1 VLVDDPDLQGR
12 VRGGFAETAIRPAI
26 QSIPSGSRCP
36 VETLPATALYT
47 RIEFER
53 TGCTMQARKLFLTTA
68 AAALLA
74 NVAVVGSDAHA
85 QGPGGGWGGGPG
97 MMGPGMMGGRGGMHL
112 FEVLD
117 TDGDGKVGGE
127 EAQAAMQ
134 ERLEAHDTDGDG
146 SLSLEEFQAL
156 HADLMR
162 PMIVDHFQFFDDDG
176 DGEVTSDEMGQPF
189 ARMMRWMDT
198 DGDGALSPDDMRGMR
213 GQRGMGG
220 RGSMMGQDGMM
231 GGGGMMGPGG
241 MNRQP

>member
-1 VLVDDPDLQGR
+1 MGT
-12 VRGGFAETAIRPAI
+12 F
-26 QSIPSGSRCP
+26 
-36 VETLPATALYT
+36 PATARYT
-47 RIEFER
+47 RIELER
-53 TGCTMQARKLFLTTA
+53 TGCTMKARNLFLTTA
-68 AAALLA
+68 AAALMA
-74 NVAVVGSDAHA
+74 NVAFVGSDAAA

-97 MMGPGMMGGRGGMHL
+97 MMGPGMMGPGMMGGRGAMHM

-117 TDGDGKVGGE
+117 TDGDGKVGAE

-146 SLSLEEFQAL
+146 ALSLEEFQAL

-198 DGDGALSPDDMRGMR
+198 DGDGALSPDDMRGMM
-213 GQRGMGG
+213 GQRGRGPGGMTG
-220 RGSMMGQDGMM
+220 RGGMMGQD
-231 GGGGMMGPGG
+231 GMMGPGG